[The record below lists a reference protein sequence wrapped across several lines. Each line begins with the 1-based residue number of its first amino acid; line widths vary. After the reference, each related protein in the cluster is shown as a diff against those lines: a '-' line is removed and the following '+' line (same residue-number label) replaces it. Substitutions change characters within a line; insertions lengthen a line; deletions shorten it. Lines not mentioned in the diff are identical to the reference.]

1 MKIGVIG
8 TGYLGSIHIKLLK
21 NLKEF
26 DLLGFFDNNANQAD
40 AIQKEFG
47 VEKYKDAESLM
58 DAVDVIDIVSPT
70 ESHFEYA
77 KQSLL
82 KGKHV
87 FIEKPVTSSVAQAE
101 ALIQIATQKGLKVQ
115 VGHVERFNP
124 AFLAAKDFLDKPL
137 FIEAHRLA
145 KFNPRETSVSV
156 VLDLMIHDIDIV
168 LSIVNSAVAN
178 ISASGVA
185 VVSESHD
192 ITNARIAFEN
202 GAVANLTAS
211 RVSLKNMRKTRVF
224 QKNAYVSIDFLTKEA
239 EVVRIRDG
247 KSWSPFAVNFEVDN
261 RGTQKSLTLKKPKI
275 KGVNA
280 IEEELKDFARC
291 INENSIPIVSLQEAT
306 KALQVAQLVLDEITS
321 KTM

>member
-8 TGYLGSIHIKLLK
+8 AGYLGSIHIKLLK

-26 DLLGFFDNNANQAD
+26 QLIGFFDSNHKQAD
-40 AIQKEFG
+40 TIQKEFG
-47 VEKYKDAESLM
+47 IAKYKDAESLM

-70 ESHFEYA
+70 VSHFEYA
-77 KQSLL
+77 KKSLL

-124 AFLAAKDFLDKPL
+124 AFLAANDFLDKPL

>member
-8 TGYLGSIHIKLLK
+8 AGYLGTIHIKLLK

-26 DLLGFFDNNANQAD
+26 QLIGFFDNNAKQAN

-47 VEKYKDAESLM
+47 VEHYKDAESLM

-70 ESHFEYA
+70 VSHFEYA
-77 KQSLL
+77 KKSLL

-101 ALIQIATQKGLKVQ
+101 ALIQIATQRCLKVQ

-137 FIEAHRLA
+137 FIETHRLA

-202 GAVANLTAS
+202 GTVANLTAS

-275 KGVNA
+275 KDMNA

-321 KTM
+321 KTP

>member
-8 TGYLGSIHIKLLK
+8 AGYLGSIHIKLLK

-26 DLLGFFDNNANQAD
+26 HLIGFFDNNAEQAD

-47 VEKYKDAESLM
+47 VEKYKDADSLI

-70 ESHFEYA
+70 VSHFEYA
-77 KQSLL
+77 KKSLL

-168 LSIVNSAVAN
+168 LSIVNSAVAS

>member
-8 TGYLGSIHIKLLK
+8 AGYLGSIHIKLLK

-26 DLLGFFDNNANQAD
+26 HLLGFFDNNAKQAD

-77 KQSLL
+77 KKSLL

-124 AFLAAKDFLDKPL
+124 AFLAANDFLDKPL

-275 KGVNA
+275 KHVNP

-291 INENSIPIVSLQEAT
+291 INENSIPIVSLKEAT

-321 KTM
+321 KTI

>member
-8 TGYLGSIHIKLLK
+8 AGYLGSIHIKLLK

-26 DLLGFFDNNANQAD
+26 QLIGFFDSNHKQAD

-47 VEKYKDAESLM
+47 VEHYKDAESLM

-70 ESHFEYA
+70 VSHFEYA
-77 KQSLL
+77 KKSLL

-101 ALIQIATQKGLKVQ
+101 ALIQIATQRCLKVQ

-137 FIEAHRLA
+137 FIETHRLA

-168 LSIVNSAVAN
+168 LSIVNSAVAK

-224 QKNAYVSIDFLTKEA
+224 QKKRL
-239 EVVRIRDG
+239 
-247 KSWSPFAVNFEVDN
+247 
-261 RGTQKSLTLKKPKI
+261 
-275 KGVNA
+275 
-280 IEEELKDFARC
+280 C
-291 INENSIPIVSLQEAT
+291 IY
-306 KALQVAQLVLDEITS
+306 
-321 KTM
+321 